1 MYYDLYIQKTG
12 SDGHKSIYS
21 IAELRNIQKPNKSI
35 YCWNGNEIV
44 QSAYARVQFT
54 DYMQIGSEKS
64 ESMAKCVVGS
74 LIKYGVA
81 FIENVPANMTSTESA
96 IRRLF
101 DVQKTF
107 YGEMWEFT
115 GKQTYQD
122 PAYTA
127 EALDAH
133 TDHMYFNDASGLQIF
148 HCIHHD
154 GNGGQSFLVDGFK
167 VLEQIKM
174 KDNNAYDRLCRVS
187 VPAEYIDHQQHHA
200 YCAPIIRLDPISQK
214 PQQIR

>member
-1 MYYDLYIQKTG
+1 MFLFCTTG
-12 SDGHKSIYS
+12 SDGHKSNYS
-21 IAELRNIQKPNKSI
+21 IGELRKSLNQKPIEKI
-35 YCWNGNEIV
+35 CCWRGYDII
-44 QSAYARVQFT
+44 QSPYARVQFT
-54 DYMQIGSEKS
+54 DYMQTGSEKS
-64 ESMAKCVVGS
+64 EFIAKSVMAS
-74 LIKYGVA
+74 LLKYGVA
-81 FIENVPANMTSTESA
+81 FIENVPNNMASTETA

-115 GKQTYQD
+115 GQQTYQD
-122 PAYTA
+122 PAYTT

-133 TDHMYFNDASGLQIF
+133 TDHMYLNDASGLQIF

-154 GNGGQSFLVDGFK
+154 GEGGQSFLVDGFK
-167 VLEQIKM
+167 VLEQLNL
-174 KDNNAYDRLCRVS
+174 KDNNAYERLCQVP

-200 YCAPIIRLDPISQK
+200 YCAPIIRLDPISLK